1 VVSKYLIF
9 HPLSD
14 SGWKMSTVKIPEKIF
29 RAYDI
34 RGVYGV
40 DITEE
45 TAYLVGFGFGN
56 MLGKGNVLVVRDVRL
71 SGAMLASAAADGL
84 MDAGLDVLDGG
95 VCTTPAGYYGVK
107 HFGAVGCLIVT
118 ASHNPPNWNGFKLI
132 RGDGETISQNAGME
146 ELKQLILSNK
156 LRKGGRRGNIN
167 TVDLKR
173 AYTDFLKSRFKEM
186 DGLSIGV
193 DFSDG
198 SATLIFPEIASYLRI
213 KLKQINDNPDGY
225 FRGHMPE
232 PTPENLGPLAELV
245 RDNGCSFGTAFD
257 GDADRAVFVDD
268 LGRIVEGDYAL
279 AVLVS
284 NWPERGKVVYD
295 VNSSRALKDVAIT
308 RGFTPIEWK
317 VGRAFILRK
326 VRDEKAVLG
335 GEKSNHIYFGEL
347 DGVDDAI
354 YATLKMAEIV
364 KNHGGRLSPLV
375 DAIPKYPTL
384 PITVYDCDDEI
395 KFRVV
400 EKIAEKLE
408 EAGFQ
413 ISLLDGVKGYISSG
427 WLLIRA
433 SNTMP
438 QLKMSAEA
446 DSFDELEKLRKFG
459 DRLIRETIRQYTK
472 SSQTSS

>member
-1 VVSKYLIF
+1 M
-9 HPLSD
+9 
-14 SGWKMSTVKIPEKIF
+14 GTVKIPEKIF
-29 RAYDI
+29 RAYDV

-45 TAYLVGFGFGN
+45 TAYLVGLGFGN
-56 MLGKGNVLVVRDVRL
+56 MLGEGKALVVRDVRL
-71 SGAMLASAAADGL
+71 SGPSLASAAADGL
-84 MDAGLDVLDGG
+84 ADAGLDVLNGG

-107 HFGAVGCLIVT
+107 HFGTAGCLIVT
-118 ASHNPPNWNGFKLI
+118 ASHNPPNWNGFKLV
-132 RGDGETISQNAGME
+132 RGGGETISQNAGME

-156 LRKGGRRGNIN
+156 LRKGGRRGSIS
-167 TVDLKR
+167 TVDLKGVY
-173 AYTDFLKSRFKEM
+173 AGFLKSRFTAM
-186 DGLSIGV
+186 DGLSMGV

-198 SATLIFPEIASYLRI
+198 SAALVFPEIAGHLGI

-225 FRGHMPE
+225 FRGHTPE
-232 PTPENLGPLAELV
+232 PSPENLGPLAALV
-245 RDNGCSFGTAFD
+245 RDSGCSFGAAFD

-284 NWPERGKVVYD
+284 SWPVRGKVVYD
-295 VNSSRALKDVAIT
+295 VNSSSALRDVAIA

-317 VGRAFILRK
+317 VGRAFMLRK
-326 VRDEKAVLG
+326 IRDEKAVLG

-354 YATLKMAEIV
+354 YAALKMAEIV
-364 KNHGGRLSPLV
+364 RNHGGRLSPLV

-384 PITVYDCDDEI
+384 PITVYDCDDEL

-400 EKIAEKLE
+400 EEIARKFE
-408 EAGFQ
+408 EAGFK
-413 ISLLDGVKGYISSG
+413 ISLLDGVKAYSSSG
-427 WLLIRA
+427 WILIRA

-446 DSFDELEKLRKFG
+446 STYEELEKLRRLG
-459 DRLIRETIRQYTK
+459 DGLIRETITRWVERGQHI
-472 SSQTSS
+472 S